1 MTTEQ
6 AKKELVKRYKYLY
19 ENAQFFLA
27 LHLEQETQEEFEKFK
42 RKYKTSRTER
52 RIYIELDD
60 NKLRA
65 IEEFLMSDRSMERT
79 SLYIVLEDLKKSKP
93 HQRRVQ
99 EALDLIERKSKTD
112 SPLMEQLNLF
122 NILCKYG
129 RFLDEQST
137 DLDNKKNKLR
147 VLDEYFRIDRYKND
161 GKIYTSGKN
170 LTLHDCPSG
179 ISIPLHEPE
188 PSREKEDIGVTRNDF
203 IDTIV
208 NTPYYEYNWS
218 IFTEEEKQEIYSQLH
233 DELPYYLYT
242 TCELEE
248 EYIKTMIES
257 RLQRPDNTQ
266 PCHEAFRVDVNQI
279 FINPND
285 KLYRYY
291 QMCPHCGYIVN
302 IPKESLPKGVKQ
314 KIEERCS
321 KNPNLFRINYLKSEL
336 KALEDQMQDGQTRR
350 LK

>member
-1 MTTEQ
+1 MTTQQ

-27 LHLEQETQEEFEKFK
+27 LHLVQETEVEFKEYKK
-42 RKYKTSRTER
+42 RYKTSRTER
-52 RIYIELDD
+52 RIYVELDD

-79 SLYIVLEDLKKSKP
+79 SLYIVLEDLKRSKP

-99 EALDLIERKSKTD
+99 EALDLIERKRKTD
-112 SPLMEQLNLF
+112 SPLMEELNLF

-129 RFLDEQST
+129 RFLDEQSS

-179 ISIPLHEPE
+179 ISIPLYEPE
-188 PSREKEDIGVTRNDF
+188 PSRKKDDIGVTKNDF
-203 IDTIV
+203 IDTII
-208 NTPYYEYNWS
+208 NTPYYEYNKS
-218 IFTEEEKQEIYSQLH
+218 IFTEEEKQEIFSQLN

-248 EYIKTMIES
+248 EYIPTMIES

-266 PCHEAFRVDVNQI
+266 PCHETFRVDEKEI

-302 IPKESLPKGVKQ
+302 IPKESLPKGVKR
-314 KIEERCS
+314 KIEDRCS
-321 KNPNLFRINYLKSEL
+321 KSPNLFRINYLKSEL
-336 KALEDQMQDGQTRR
+336 KALKTQTQEGPTKR